1 MKNINRAAAVAAFAL
16 LFSGFAFSQAVFNV
30 VNVPGSVPDS
40 LIAINNSSQVVV
52 NGGSGGSSR
61 ISVWGRIGGGQSI
74 AFSGNNNIATA
85 INNSGE
91 VVGAGVA
98 GNSSPLQ
105 AFVWQPTD
113 PPQWAGSLGG
123 GLSAA
128 TGLNDSGAFVGFS
141 YTASYAQHAFLSTLA
156 GGMQDLTPDLT
167 GVGGATAEAINSA
180 NEVVG
185 YYFPNGSLKPRGFI
199 WTQAAGLQNL
209 GAPGTLAFAVN
220 DAGTIVGQAPV
231 SNGYRHAFSWTEDGG
246 FQDLGTLGGEE
257 SSALSINR
265 QGWVVGTSLTTSQN
279 GYLHGF
285 LWIPGAGMQD
295 LNVLAKLAAKNQQTY
310 SVQVNDAG
318 VVAIS
323 TNVSSYLLIPKM
335 TAKLTSSLNPAV
347 AGQPVTFT
355 VTVTSLAGAPPD
367 GETVQFSANGSV
379 IGSGTLQAGVAQY
392 TTSALPVGKD
402 PVQASYV
409 GDTNYLAVSST
420 ALTEVV
426 NP

>member
-1 MKNINRAAAVAAFAL
+1 MDA
-16 LFSGFAFSQAVFNV
+16 
-30 VNVPGSVPDS
+30 
-40 LIAINNSSQVVV
+40 
-52 NGGSGGSSR
+52 
-61 ISVWGRIGGGQSI
+61 
-74 AFSGNNNIATA
+74 
-85 INNSGE
+85 
-91 VVGAGVA
+91 
-98 GNSSPLQ
+98 
-105 AFVWQPTD
+105 
-113 PPQWAGSLGG
+113 PQWAGSLGG

-128 TGLNDSGAFVGFS
+128 TGLNDSGAFVGLS
-141 YTASYAQHAFLSTLA
+141 YTASYSQHAFLWTLA

-167 GVGGATAEAINSA
+167 SVGGATAEAINTA

-185 YYFPNGSLKPRGFI
+185 YYFPNGSLKPLGFI

-209 GAPGTLAFAVN
+209 GAAGTLAFAVN
-220 DAGTIVGQAPV
+220 DAGTIVGQAPFA
-231 SNGYRHAFSWTEDGG
+231 SGYRHAFSWTEAGG

-265 QGWVVGTSLTTSQN
+265 LGWVVGTSLTTSQN

-295 LNVLAKLAAKNQQTY
+295 LNFLAHLAAKNQQTY

-335 TAKLTSSLNPAV
+335 TAKLKASANPAV

-355 VTVTSLAGAPPD
+355 VTMTSLAGAPPD
-367 GETVQFSANGSV
+367 GETVQFAVNGSL
-379 IGSGTLQAGVAQY
+379 IGATTLLGGVAQF
-392 TTSALPVGKD
+392 TTSALPVGRD
-402 PVQASYV
+402 TVQASYV
-409 GDTNYLAVSST
+409 GDTNYLAASSA